1 MYVNRGFILLAQRI
15 IRCQET
21 DSFVLL
27 FFYHISNFVAVC
39 VFLRSLNFV
48 DFFSNIFSGHEG
60 SSFKKELKNILGFKP
75 NNISLYKTALTHRS
89 IREGADENNERLEYL
104 GDAVLSALV
113 ADYLFKRYP
122 YREEGFLTE
131 MRSKMV
137 NRQQL
142 NDIAVR
148 MGLKK
153 VTLFNKMD
161 SSLKVSQIFGNT
173 LEALVGAIYLDV
185 GYKKTA
191 KWTLDHI
198 ILPHMFVDDLEILE
212 INHKN
217 KLYGWANKNGK
228 VLEFETLSEKF
239 ENGRRLFTIAAV
251 VDGESI
257 AEGKAFNKK
266 DASQIAAQVAVEKLG
281 IMTAES

>member
-1 MYVNRGFILLAQRI
+1 M
-15 IRCQET
+15 
-21 DSFVLL
+21 
-27 FFYHISNFVAVC
+27 
-39 VFLRSLNFV
+39 
-48 DFFSNIFSGHEG
+48 DFWNP
-60 SSFKKELKNILGFKP
+60 FKKHSGSTFKKQLKGVLGYTP
-75 NNISLYKTALTHRS
+75 SEAALYKTALTHRS
-89 IREGADENNERLEYL
+89 IKETSDENNERLEYL
-104 GDAVLSALV
+104 GDAILSALV
-113 ADYLFKRYP
+113 AEYLFKRYP

-142 NDIAVR
+142 NEIAVK

-153 VTLFNKMD
+153 ITLYNKAD
-161 SSLKVSQIFGNT
+161 ASLKTSQIFGNT
-173 LEALVGAIYLDV
+173 LEALVGAVYLDK

-191 KWTLDHI
+191 RWVTERI
-198 ILPHMFVDDLEILE
+198 IIPHMYMDDLEILE

-228 VLEFETLSEKF
+228 QLEFETVNEQL

-251 VDGESI
+251 INGKII

-266 DASQIAAQVAVEKLG
+266 DASQIAAQLAVEKMG
-281 IMTAES
+281 IANADSPGIQE

>member
-1 MYVNRGFILLAQRI
+1 M
-15 IRCQET
+15 
-21 DSFVLL
+21 
-27 FFYHISNFVAVC
+27 
-39 VFLRSLNFV
+39 
-48 DFFSNIFSGHEG
+48 DFFKQFFKERAGA
-60 SSFKKELKNILGFKP
+60 SFKKQLKNVLGFSP
-75 NNISLYKTALTHRS
+75 DNISLYKTALTHRS
-89 IREGADENNERLEYL
+89 VRENADENNERLEYL

-113 ADYLFKRYP
+113 ADYLFMRYP
-122 YREEGFLTE
+122 YKEEGFLTE

-142 NDIAVR
+142 NEIALR

-153 VTLFNKMD
+153 ITLYNKSD
-161 SSLKVSQIFGNT
+161 GSLKISQIFGNT
-173 LEALVGAIYLDV
+173 LEALVGAIYLDR

-191 KWTLDHI
+191 RWVTERI
-198 ILPHMFVDDLEILE
+198 ILPHMFIDDLELLE

-228 VLEFETLSEKF
+228 VLEFETVEERV

-251 VDGESI
+251 VDGNKI

-266 DASQIAAQVAVEKLG
+266 DASQIAAQMAVALLGLITVE
-281 IMTAES
+281 APSENDPENR

>member
-1 MYVNRGFILLAQRI
+1 
-15 IRCQET
+15 
-21 DSFVLL
+21 
-27 FFYHISNFVAVC
+27 
-39 VFLRSLNFV
+39 V
-48 DFFSNIFSGHEG
+48 DFFKQFFKEG
-60 SSFKKELKNILGFKP
+60 KGASFKKQLKNVLGFSP
-75 NNISLYKTALTHRS
+75 NNLSLYKTALTHRS
-89 IREGADENNERLEYL
+89 VRENADENNERLEYL
-104 GDAVLSALV
+104 GDAVLSALI
-113 ADYLFKRYP
+113 ADYLFMRYP

-142 NDIAVR
+142 NEIAMR

-153 VTLFNKMD
+153 ITLYNKSD
-161 SSLKVSQIFGNT
+161 GSLKVSQIFGNT
-173 LEALVGAIYLDV
+173 LEALVGAIYLDR

-191 KWTLDHI
+191 KWVTERI
-198 ILPHMFVDDLEILE
+198 ILPHMFIDDLELLE

-228 VLEFETLSEKF
+228 VLEFETVEEKV

-251 VDGESI
+251 VDGSKI

-266 DASQIAAQVAVEKLG
+266 DASQIAAQMAVTLLG
-281 IMTAES
+281 IMNMEAASENDNER

>member
-1 MYVNRGFILLAQRI
+1 M
-15 IRCQET
+15 
-21 DSFVLL
+21 
-27 FFYHISNFVAVC
+27 
-39 VFLRSLNFV
+39 
-48 DFFSNIFSGHEG
+48 DFFKQFFREAKGA
-60 SSFKKELKNILGFKP
+60 SFRKQLKNVLGFTP
-75 NNISLYKTALTHRS
+75 DNISLYKTALTHRS
-89 IREGADENNERLEYL
+89 VRENADENNERLEYL
-104 GDAVLSALV
+104 GDAVLSALI
-113 ADYLFKRYP
+113 ADYLFMRYP

-142 NDIAVR
+142 NEIALR

-153 VTLFNKMD
+153 ITLYNKSD
-161 SSLKVSQIFGNT
+161 GSLKISQIFGNT
-173 LEALVGAIYLDV
+173 LEALVGAIYLDR

-191 KWTLDHI
+191 KWVTERI
-198 ILPHMFVDDLEILE
+198 ILPHMFIDDLELLE

-228 VLEFETLSEKF
+228 ILEFETIEEKV

-251 VDGESI
+251 VDGNKI

-266 DASQIAAQVAVEKLG
+266 DASQIAAQMAVAMLG
-281 IMTAES
+281 IINSIETTPDNDAEK

>member
-1 MYVNRGFILLAQRI
+1 MDLLKN
-15 IRCQET
+15 
-21 DSFVLL
+21 L
-27 FFYHISNFVAVC
+27 FSKQT
-39 VFLRSLNFV
+39 
-48 DFFSNIFSGHEG
+48 G

-75 NNISLYKTALTHRS
+75 GNTALYRTALTHRS
-89 IREGADENNERLEYL
+89 VRDGADENNERLEYL
-104 GDAVLSALV
+104 GDAVLSALI

-142 NDIAVR
+142 NEIAVR

-153 VTLFNKMD
+153 VTVYNKMD
-161 SSLKVSQIFGNT
+161 GSLKVSQIFGNT
-173 LEALVGAIYLDV
+173 LEALVGAIYLDQ
-185 GYKKTA
+185 GYKKAA
-191 KWTLDHI
+191 KWVQECI
-198 ILPHMFVDDLEILE
+198 IIPHMFMDDLEILE

-228 VLEFETLSEKF
+228 LLEFETLNEKL
-239 ENGRRLFTIAAV
+239 ENGRRLFTVAAV
-251 VDGESI
+251 LDGENI
-257 AEGKAFNKK
+257 AEGKAYNKK

-281 IMTAES
+281 IINADSPGEEI

>member
-1 MYVNRGFILLAQRI
+1 
-15 IRCQET
+15 
-21 DSFVLL
+21 
-27 FFYHISNFVAVC
+27 
-39 VFLRSLNFV
+39 V
-48 DFFSNIFSGHEG
+48 DFFTNFFKKHAG
-60 SSFKKELKNILGFKP
+60 SSFKKELKNILGFRP

-89 IREGADENNERLEYL
+89 VREGADENNERLEYL
-104 GDAVLSALV
+104 GDAILSAMI

-142 NDIAVR
+142 NDIAIR

-153 VTLFNKMD
+153 ITLFNKMD
-161 SSLKVSQIFGNT
+161 GSLKVSQIFGNT
-173 LEALVGAIYLDV
+173 LEALVGAMYLDS
-185 GYKKTA
+185 GYKKTS
-191 KWTLDHI
+191 KWVLEHVI
-198 ILPHMFVDDLEILE
+198 QPHMFMDDLEILE

-228 VLEFETLSEKF
+228 VLEFETLNEKL

-251 VDGESI
+251 VDGNNI
-257 AEGKAFNKK
+257 AEAKAFNKK
-266 DASQIAAQVAVEKLG
+266 DASQIAAQIAVEKLG
-281 IMTAES
+281 IT